1 MTTKVT
7 GGISSGLVKT
17 SNLASKTPSSKSSG
31 DEGKVVQLNAS
42 GAIPTVYGGGKII
55 QRVFASTSAV
65 ATGTTVMVAD
75 DTIPQI
81 TEGNE
86 AITLAIT
93 PTSAST
99 RLIIVANIFQSAAV
113 STDNCITALF
123 QDSTANALAAVVET
137 IHGSTYPLT
146 TTLVHE
152 MVSGTTSAT
161 TFKVR
166 AGQTAAG
173 TWTLNGMGGARRLGG
188 VASTTLTILEIEA

>member
-1 MTTKVT
+1 MTTKVSDGMT
-7 GGISSGLVKT
+7 SGLVKD
-17 SNLASKTPSSKSSG
+17 SNLASKAPVSKSAG
-31 DEGKVVQLNAS
+31 DEGKVVQLDS
-42 GAIPTVYGGGKII
+42 TGAIPTVYGGGKII
-55 QRVFASTSAV
+55 QRAFASTSAV

-93 PTSAST
+93 PTSASS
-99 RLIIVANIFQSAAV
+99 RLIIVANVFQSAAV
-113 STDNCITALF
+113 SADNCVTALF
-123 QDSTANALAAVVET
+123 QDSTADALAAVVET
-137 IHGSTYPLT
+137 LHGSTYPLT

-166 AGQTAAG
+166 AGQTATG
-173 TWTLNGMGGARRLGG
+173 TWTLNGWSGARKLGG

>member
-1 MTTKVT
+1 MTTKVSDGMT
-7 GGISSGLVKT
+7 SGLVKD
-17 SNLASKTPSSKSSG
+17 SNLASKAPVSKSAG
-31 DEGKVVQLNAS
+31 DEGKVVQLDS
-42 GAIPTVYGGGKII
+42 TGAIPTVYGGGKII
-55 QRVFASTSAV
+55 QRAFASTSAV

-93 PTSAST
+93 PTSASS
-99 RLIIVANIFQSAAV
+99 RLIIVANVFQSAAV
-113 STDNCITALF
+113 SADNCVTALF
-123 QDSTANALAAVVET
+123 QDSTADALAAVVET
-137 IHGSTYPLT
+137 LHGT

-166 AGQTAAG
+166 AGQTATG
-173 TWTLNGMGGARRLGG
+173 TWTLNGWSGARKLGG

>member
-1 MTTKVT
+1 MTTKVSDGMT
-7 GGISSGLVKT
+7 SGLVKD
-17 SNLASKTPSSKSSG
+17 SNLASKAPVSKSAG
-31 DEGKVVQLNAS
+31 DEGKVVQLDS
-42 GAIPTVYGGGKII
+42 TGAIPTVYGGGKII
-55 QRVFASTSAV
+55 QRAFASTSAV

-93 PTSAST
+93 PTSASS

-113 STDNCITALF
+113 SADNCVTALF
-123 QDSTANALAAVVET
+123 QDSTADALAAVVET
-137 IHGSTYPLT
+137 LHGT

-166 AGQTAAG
+166 AGQTATG
-173 TWTLNGMGGARRLGG
+173 TWTLNGWSGARKLGG